1 MVGMRRQT
9 VGRDLKVMGLSD
21 TDTCRLCR
29 SDHYQE
35 TECHIY
41 SDCPKSISF
50 WEQLEGWARSV
61 EIRMSGSRITRCLG
75 SANFPMMSPT
85 NVLLTYGRREIF
97 SSLKDG
103 KRPDYKMVLRSILQD
118 KEALTYYTKIQ
129 GDKEKMTLM
138 IENIKNSLELW

>member
-1 MVGMRRQT
+1 
-9 VGRDLKVMGLSD
+9 
-21 TDTCRLCR
+21 
-29 SDHYQE
+29 
-35 TECHIY
+35 
-41 SDCPKSISF
+41 
-50 WEQLEGWARSV
+50 
-61 EIRMSGSRITRCLG
+61 
-75 SANFPMMSPT
+75 MSPT

-103 KRPDYKMVLRSILQD
+103 KRPDYKMVLRTILQD